1 MKKAFIVFLTGSFFW
16 FAAPDRLAR
25 ADSIGT
31 IVVAAVVAVVA
42 LGAVSAVTGSQRDI
56 AKIEADKRVRL
67 EEIRAN
73 TVLEAPCR
81 LGNKG
86 SASYESTEGDAKI
99 RSEVEGAPCP
109 SPKPQVISAQPV
121 PGSGYQQ
128 PSCRRGDWEL
138 RQTPSGAMWICSSTG
153 EML

>member
-1 MKKAFIVFLTGSFFW
+1 
-16 FAAPDRLAR
+16 
-25 ADSIGT
+25 
-31 IVVAAVVAVVA
+31 AVVAVVA

-67 EEIRAN
+67 EEIRAS

-86 SASYESTEGDAKI
+86 SASYESIEGDAKI
-99 RSEVEGAPCP
+99 RSEVEGAPCL
-109 SPKPQVISAQPV
+109 SPKPQPQVSAQQFV
-121 PGSGYQQ
+121 PSSGYGR
-128 PSCRRGDWEL
+128 PSCQRGDWEL
-138 RQTPSGAMWICSSTG
+138 RQTPFGARWTCSSTG